1 MKVSKVTVNTDLI
14 LQDLKTGR
22 NARTQKSLDQLNNL
36 LKARFEKGEQDY
48 SIATIGRL
56 SKAKGGIGTVSIRNV
71 SGSHFRL
78 LIEAWA
84 TKAQTKTKKPFAS
97 HSRKYEIPSD
107 KDLLRKVDD
116 PALRVV
122 FGQIIAEK
130 NKLRAENHILK
141 NTTEVIVDM
150 RPSRIIQAN
159 DNQHV
164 EVLPS
169 LDKILVDSE
178 IEALKDAINK
188 DTMLKRGW
196 VISRL
201 GAVKDENRQSLFK
214 SGFIPAIQK
223 VLKEV

>member
-1 MKVSKVTVNTDLI
+1 MRKVSKTILLQPLGAYPKLKEELIQLVFEMLAVVTFVF
-14 LQDLKTGR
+14 
-22 NARTQKSLDQLNNL
+22 L
-36 LKARFEKGEQDY
+36 LKHGQLKLKRK
-48 SIATIGRL
+48 L
-56 SKAKGGIGTVSIRNV
+56 
-71 SGSHFRL
+71 
-78 LIEAWA
+78 
-84 TKAQTKTKKPFAS
+84 KKPFAS

-130 NKLRAENHILK
+130 NKLKAENHILK

-201 GAVKDENRQSLFK
+201 GAVKDENGQSLFK
-214 SGFIPAIQK
+214 SGFISAIQK